1 MLRASHFYS
10 VSTVSEERYRGLRIA
25 KVKLTRRQLV
35 RAGIRSCGIA
45 IFSLSLSR
53 FIPRSRSR
61 IRGGGFFFFLF
72 LFLEAKLRWIS
83 SNTTTKGRVADH
95 TRPVYRAPIPPSR
108 LFATLVETSS
118 IPALFLS
125 PVNRDFSFGGNIS
138 RGRDEEEFT
147 PELFEGGWTNCSPSL
162 SPDSRPDPF
171 GFRET
176 KNLYLYLSRK
186 FQQFYSRTE
195 IGVDS
200 GRATSLT
207 GVVIFRVNSACR
219 RCRVSEGLNAPMTVA
234 PDETARHVVTRRAA
248 RPRAGAENSQRGD
261 GEGAVTSLSLSLTR
275 ARLLLLERRENVR
288 SGTQFIPTSE
298 TTSRPTTSRQTGRPS
313 Q

>member
-1 MLRASHFYS
+1 MVISS
-10 VSTVSEERYRGLRIA
+10 SS
-25 KVKLTRRQLV
+25 
-35 RAGIRSCGIA
+35 
-45 IFSLSLSR
+45 
-53 FIPRSRSR
+53 
-61 IRGGGFFFFLF
+61 FFFS
-72 LFLEAKLRWIS
+72 FLEAKLRWIS

-108 LFATLVETSS
+108 LFATPWRRIRAAFPRCSSRPLTEISPSEETYPEGETKKNLLPNYSKGVGQ
-118 IPALFLS
+118 IARLLS
-125 PVNRDFSFGGNIS
+125 P
-138 RGRDEEEFT
+138 
-147 PELFEGGWTNCSPSL
+147 
-162 SPDSRPDPF
+162 PDSRPDPF

>member
-1 MLRASHFYS
+1 MRNRHF
-10 VSTVSEERYRGLRIA
+10 
-25 KVKLTRRQLV
+25 
-35 RAGIRSCGIA
+35 
-45 IFSLSLSR
+45 FSLPLA
-53 FIPRSRSR
+53 FHPRSRSR

-162 SPDSRPDPF
+162 SPRFPTRPF

-186 FQQFYSRTE
+186 FHQFYSRTE

-261 GEGAVTSLSLSLTR
+261 GEGAVTSLSLSLHR

>member
-1 MLRASHFYS
+1 MYERGFDRAESPFFLS
-10 VSTVSEERYRGLRIA
+10 P
-25 KVKLTRRQLV
+25 
-35 RAGIRSCGIA
+35 
-45 IFSLSLSR
+45 SLSR

-147 PELFEGGWTNCSPSL
+147 PPNYSKGVGQIARLLSP
-162 SPDSRPDPF
+162 PDSRPDPF

-261 GEGAVTSLSLSLTR
+261 GEGAVTSLSLSLHR

>member
-1 MLRASHFYS
+1 MLA
-10 VSTVSEERYRGLRIA
+10 
-25 KVKLTRRQLV
+25 
-35 RAGIRSCGIA
+35 
-45 IFSLSLSR
+45 FSLPR
-53 FIPRSRSR
+53 FP
-61 IRGGGFFFFLF
+61 
-72 LFLEAKLRWIS
+72 
-83 SNTTTKGRVADH
+83 
-95 TRPVYRAPIPPSR
+95 TR
-108 LFATLVETSS
+108 
-118 IPALFLS
+118 
-125 PVNRDFSFGGNIS
+125 
-138 RGRDEEEFT
+138 
-147 PELFEGGWTNCSPSL
+147 
-162 SPDSRPDPF
+162 PF